1 MDITIFYID
10 DKLDDEILMLLIH
23 CLFCLTN
30 NILGT
35 DRESKKQIII
45 YKNSLIIKIFCK
57 ALKLDLKEFE
67 KDKIIEKIIYS
78 INDLNVISEEID
90 ETKEKEYDIACISN
104 NLVEILNKLS
114 NKPNLAD
121 IIKDNMN
128 DLIEFIKD
136 KEKYI

>member
-114 NKPNLAD
+114 NKSNLAD
-121 IIKDNMN
+121 IIKENMN

>member
-121 IIKDNMN
+121 IIKENMN

-136 KEKYI
+136 KETYI

>member
-90 ETKEKEYDIACISN
+90 EMKEKEYDIACISN

-121 IIKDNMN
+121 IIKENMN